1 MISIRTIL
9 LTMAAA
15 AFLSL
20 AAIAPASAAGLG
32 DRNGGGAPGG
42 LPGLPGFGITLDARP
57 GASFGDR
64 RCLSEPE
71 IEAAIASGRIQ
82 SWAKIRAIAN
92 VPKDYRETSD
102 VQVCLRGGVPYFIVS
117 MVSPKGEYFKIVLNA
132 VDGSS

>member
-1 MISIRTIL
+1 MTSIRTIL

-15 AFLSL
+15 ASLSL
-20 AAIAPASAAGLG
+20 AAIAPVSAAGLG
-32 DRNGGGAPGG
+32 DRNGGGAPG
-42 LPGLPGFGITLDARP
+42 LPGLPGFGITLDARS

-64 RCLSEPE
+64 RCLSEAE